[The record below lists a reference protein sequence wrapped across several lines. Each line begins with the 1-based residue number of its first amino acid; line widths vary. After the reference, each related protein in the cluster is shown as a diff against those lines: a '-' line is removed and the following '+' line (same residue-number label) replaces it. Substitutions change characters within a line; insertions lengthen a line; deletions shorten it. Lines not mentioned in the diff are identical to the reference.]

1 MIVGNPST
9 FAIESQISQA
19 YERLGLRAL
28 GCFLIH
34 IDSFSYG
41 VRAPDA
47 TLLACSFDAVV
58 ARLKS
63 RGMHTAFFAREVD
76 AGAVADAVSNAIY
89 VDDRGDAGYFGVS
102 GDAFREV
109 LRSNQL
115 VWAPDG
121 DEAFDDGSCVLQF
134 DIEQR
139 VRLIGFRR
147 REGQVHDPSTLR
159 DIWLAADDF
168 YAVLD
173 RWRSAF
179 EAEWS
184 ALPKIPDVGDAP

>member
-9 FAIESQISQA
+9 FAIESDISQA
-19 YERLGLRAL
+19 YERLSFRGL

-34 IDSFSYG
+34 IGSLSYG

-47 TLLACSFDAVV
+47 TMLACSFNEVV

-63 RGMHTAFFAREVD
+63 RGRHTAFFSREVD
-76 AGAVADAVSNAIY
+76 GGAVADAVSNAIY
-89 VDDRGDAGYFGVS
+89 VDDREHAGYFGVS

-109 LRSNQL
+109 LWSNQL

-134 DIEQR
+134 DVEKR

-159 DIWLAADDF
+159 DVWLEADDF
-168 YAVLD
+168 YDVLD
-173 RWRSAF
+173 HWRIAF

-184 ALPKIPDVGDAP
+184 ALPKVPEGDVK